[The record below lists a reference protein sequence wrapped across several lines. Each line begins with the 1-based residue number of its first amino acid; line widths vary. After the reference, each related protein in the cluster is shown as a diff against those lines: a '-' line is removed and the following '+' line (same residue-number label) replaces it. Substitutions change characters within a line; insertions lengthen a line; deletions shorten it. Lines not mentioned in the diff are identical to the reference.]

1 MVKSLSIDP
10 SEVRKSRVIELGQIP
25 VNVFSKTFSET
36 LSELGKE
43 EIIFSY
49 QSMCLI
55 REFELMLEEIKKQGK
70 YQEVQ
75 FKYAGPAHL
84 SIGQEGAAVG
94 QALGL
99 DAADIILGSHRSHG
113 ETLAKG
119 LFAIQKLSEEQLSQI
134 LQGIET
140 KHIVENFKSLE
151 KDVRNQALEVF
162 IYGLISE
169 IFGKQTGFNKGLGG
183 SMHAFFT
190 PLGIYP
196 NNAIVGGSAPIA
208 TGIAIYNRVQR
219 KSNVVVAN
227 IGDAS
232 SSCGPVWESM
242 NFAAMGQ
249 FTKDEDKNIN
259 CGVPIIYFFVNNF
272 YGMGGQPIGETM
284 GYENLARIGAG
295 INPEKLHA
303 EVVDGNN
310 IFAVQDAIVRA
321 KKIISD
327 GKGPVLID
335 CQTYRF
341 SGHSPSDAS
350 SYRTKEEIDSW
361 RNVDPIKIL
370 EKDILTS
377 NLMTE
382 TEIENMQKDIKKII
396 FDGFIK
402 AIDDEISPRLPLHSD
417 PEIIGNLTFN
427 NTHKTL
433 DFKYKAETLSES
445 SQTQRVQSLTKKSRI
460 GKDDT
465 GVLSGIKAIT
475 FRDALFESILE
486 HALHDD
492 SLVIYGEENR
502 DWGGAFGVYRGLTE
516 VLPTHRLFNSPI
528 AEAAIVGTAVGYAM
542 AGGRALVE
550 LMYADF
556 IGRAGDEIF
565 NQLAKWQ
572 AMSGGILKLPVV
584 LRVSVGSK
592 YGAQHSQDWSSLLT
606 HIPGLKVVYPATAY
620 DAKGLMASALESN
633 DPVVFVE
640 NQRLYDS
647 VETLNP
653 AGVPV
658 DYYKIEIGKPSLVRA
673 GNDITIFSVGACLNR
688 AIEAAEILESK
699 WNISAEIIDA
709 RSLVPFD
716 PDLLISSVSKTKKL
730 ICISDACERGNWLH
744 GVINLIYDKNRD
756 DLKGKISSVMAP
768 NWITPA
774 AEQEWNY
781 FPSVENIIDAAME
794 QGIVLKDRSNS
805 TNINN
810 VENLKKGI

>member
-1 MVKSLSIDP
+1 MVKALAIDP
-10 SEVRKSRVIELGQIP
+10 VEVRKRKTIELGQIN
-25 VNVFSKTFSET
+25 VNTFSKSFSESVNQFGNEKIVFSLKTM
-36 LSELGKE
+36 L
-43 EIIFSY
+43 I
-49 QSMCLI
+49 I

-70 YQEVQ
+70 YQDIP

-84 SIGQEGAAVG
+84 SIGQEAAAVG
-94 QALGL
+94 QALAL
-99 DAADIILGSHRSHG
+99 DSTDIILGSHRSHG

-119 LFAIQKLSEEQLSQI
+119 LFAIEKMSESELIGHLNS
-134 LQGIET
+134 IET
-140 KHIVENFKSLE
+140 KHIVEKFKSTKASVKE
-151 KDVRNQALEVF
+151 QAVEIFLF
-162 IYGLISE
+162 GLLSE

-190 PLGIYP
+190 PFGIYP

-208 TGIAIYNRVQR
+208 TGIALYNRVQR
-219 KSNVVVAN
+219 KNNIVIAN

-232 SSCGPVWESM
+232 SACGPVWESM

-249 FTKDEDKNIN
+249 FKKNEEKKIN
-259 CGVPIIYFFVNNF
+259 GGLPIVYFFVNNF

-284 GYENLARIGAG
+284 GYENLARIGSG
-295 INPEKLHA
+295 INPDKLHA
-303 EVVDGNN
+303 EVIDGNN
-310 IFAVQDAIVRA
+310 IFAVHDAISRS
-321 KKIISD
+321 KEIIAS
-327 GKGPVLID
+327 GKGPVLLD

-361 RNVDPIKIL
+361 REVDPIHIL
-370 EKDILTS
+370 EVNVLENRI
-377 NLMTE
+377 MT
-382 TEIENMQKDIKKII
+382 TVEIEELKKEIRSLT
-396 FDGFIK
+396 FDAFTK
-402 AIDDEISPRLPLHSD
+402 AINDEIAPRLPLHSN
-417 PEIIGNLTFN
+417 PGIIGNLTFN
-427 NTHKTL
+427 NTSKEINL
-433 DFKYKAETLSES
+433 NFEAETLAVP
-445 SQTQRVQSLTKKSRI
+445 SQIQRIQSLSNKSRLGI
-460 GKDDT
+460 VQGEL
-465 GVLSGIKAIT
+465 LSGTKAIT
-475 FRDALFESILE
+475 FRDAIFEPILE
-486 HALHDD
+486 HAIHDD

-516 VLPTHRLFNSPI
+516 LLPNHRLFNSPI

-572 AMSGGILKLPVV
+572 AMSGGILQLPIV
-584 LRVSVGSK
+584 LRISVGSK

-606 HIPGLKVVYPATAY
+606 HIPGLKVVYPSTAY

-633 DPVVFVE
+633 DPVIFVE
-640 NQRLYDS
+640 NQRLYDN
-647 VETLNP
+647 VETLNSLGIP
-653 AGVPV
+653 KE
-658 DYYKIEIGKPSLVRA
+658 YYKIEIGKPALVSE
-673 GNDITIFSVGACLNR
+673 GKDITIFSVGACLNR
-688 AIEAAEILESK
+688 VLAAADILKDK

-716 PDLLISSVSKTKKL
+716 PDLLINSVAKTKKL

-744 GVINLIYDKNRD
+744 GVINLIYDKNSN
-756 DLKGKISSVMAP
+756 DLKTKISSIMAP

-781 FPSVENIIDAAME
+781 FPSVENILDAVMD
-794 QGIVLKDRSNS
+794 QGIKLEGREKSS
-805 TNINN
+805 TVDVVKNF
-810 VENLKKGI
+810 KKGI

>member
-151 KDVRNQALEVF
+151 KDVRKQALEVF

>member
-10 SEVRKSRVIELGQIP
+10 SEVRKSRFIELGQIP
-25 VNVFSKTFSET
+25 VNVFSKTFKDT
-36 LSELGKE
+36 LSEIGKD

-49 QSMCLI
+49 RLMSLI

-70 YQEVQ
+70 YQETQ

-99 DAADIILGSHRSHG
+99 DASDIILGSHRSHG

-119 LFAIQKLSEEQLSQI
+119 MFAIQKLSELELNQI
-134 LQGIET
+134 LSGTET
-140 KHIVENFKSLE
+140 KHIVERFKSLE
-151 KDVRNQALEVF
+151 TNVRKKAVEIF

-190 PLGIYP
+190 PFGIFP

-208 TGIAIYNRVQR
+208 TGVALYNRVQR
-219 KSNVVVAN
+219 KPNVVVAN

-249 FTKDEDKNIN
+249 FSKDEGKNIN
-259 CGVPIIYFFVNNF
+259 CGTPIIYFFVNNF

-295 INPEKLHA
+295 INPENLHA

-310 IFAVQDAIVRA
+310 IFAVKDAIVRA
-321 KKIISD
+321 KKIISE

-350 SYRTKEEIDSW
+350 SYRTKEEIDAW
-361 RNVDPIKIL
+361 RNVDPIRVL
-370 EKDILTS
+370 EKDILA
-377 NLMTE
+377 NDLMSQD
-382 TEIENMQKDIKKII
+382 EIENMQRNIKKII
-396 FDGFIK
+396 FDGFKK
-402 AIDDEISPRLPLHSD
+402 AIDDDISPRLPLHSQ
-417 PEIIGNLTFN
+417 PEIIGDLTFN
-427 NTHKTL
+427 NTFKKI
-433 DFKYKAETLSES
+433 DFGFQAETLIDPN
-445 SQTQRVQSLTKKSRI
+445 QTQRRQSLNKKTRLGI
-460 GKDDT
+460 DQNGI
-465 GVLSGIKAIT
+465 LSGIKAVT

-486 HALHDD
+486 HAVHDD
-492 SLVIYGEENR
+492 SLIIYGEENR

-516 VLPTHRLFNSPI
+516 VLPAHRLFNSPI

-542 AGGRALVE
+542 AGGRVLVE

-584 LRVSVGSK
+584 LRISVGSK

-606 HIPGLKVVYPATAY
+606 HIPGLKIVYPATAY

-633 DPVVFVE
+633 DPIIFVE
-640 NQRLYDS
+640 NQRLYDN

-653 AGVPV
+653 EGVPV
-658 DYYKIEIGKPSLVRA
+658 EYYKIDIGKPAIVKK
-673 GNDITIFSVGACLNR
+673 GHDITIFSVGACLNR
-688 AIEAAEILESK
+688 AISAAEQLDSK
-699 WNISAEIIDA
+699 WNVSAEVIDA

-716 PDLLISSVSKTKKL
+716 PDLLIKSVSKTKKL

-744 GVINLIYDKNRD
+744 GIINLIYEKNGK
-756 DLKGKISSVMAP
+756 DLKGKISHIMAP

-781 FPSVENIIDAAME
+781 FPSVENIIDAVIE
-794 QGIVLKDRSNS
+794 QGIDLINRSKSIGPN
-805 TNINN
+805 TL
-810 VENLKKGI
+810 EKLKKGI

>member
-1 MVKSLSIDP
+1 MVKTLAVDP
-10 SEVRKSRVIELGQIP
+10 EEVRKSKVIHLGQIP
-25 VNVFSKTFSET
+25 VNSFSQTFIQSLT
-36 LSELGKE
+36 QLGKDKV
-43 EIIFSY
+43 IFSFRT
-49 QSMCLI
+49 MLII
-55 REFELMLEEIKKQGK
+55 REFELMLEEIKKLGK
-70 YQEVQ
+70 YQETA

-84 SIGQEGAAVG
+84 SIGQEASAVG
-94 QALGL
+94 QALAL
-99 DAADIILGSHRSHG
+99 DTVDIILGSHRSHG

-119 LFAIQKLSEEQLSQI
+119 LFAIDKLSDQELTKIFEAP
-134 LQGIET
+134 ET
-140 KHIVENFKSLE
+140 KHIIKNFNSSKITKKE
-151 KDVRNQALEVF
+151 KAIEVF
-162 IYGLISE
+162 LFGLISE
-169 IFGKQTGFNKGLGG
+169 IFGKETGFNKGLGG
-183 SMHAFFT
+183 SMHAFYT
-190 PLGIYP
+190 PFGIYP

-208 TGIAIYNRVQR
+208 TGIALYNRVQR
-219 KSNVVVAN
+219 KNNVVIAN

-232 SSCGPVWESM
+232 SACGPVWESM

-249 FTKDEDKNIN
+249 FKTNKEKKIN
-259 CGVPIIYFFVNNF
+259 GGLPIVYFFVNNF

-284 GYENLARIGAG
+284 GYENLARVGAG
-295 INPEKLHA
+295 INPDRLHT

-310 IFAVQDAIVRA
+310 IFAVHDAITRA
-321 KKIISD
+321 KKIIAQ

-361 RNVDPIKIL
+361 RDVDPIKIL
-370 EKDILTS
+370 ETDILNN
-377 NLMTE
+377 NLLLPQ
-382 TEIENMQKDIKKII
+382 EIEEMHLQVKKLT
-396 FDGFIK
+396 FDAFVK
-402 AIDDEISPRLPLHSD
+402 AIDDKISPRLPLHSN

-427 NTHKTL
+427 NTSKEI
-433 DFKYKAETLSES
+433 DFSYAAETLMDPL
-445 SQTQRVQSLTKKSRI
+445 QTQRVKSTNNKSRI
-460 GKDDT
+460 GKDQN
-465 GVLSGIKAIT
+465 GILSGVKAIT
-475 FRDALFESILE
+475 FRDALFEPILE
-486 HALHDD
+486 HAIHDD

-516 VLPTHRLFNSPI
+516 VLPSHRLFNSPI

-542 AGGRALVE
+542 AGGRALIE

-584 LRVSVGSK
+584 LRISVGSK

-606 HIPGLKVVYPATAY
+606 HISGLKVIYPATAF

-640 NQRLYDS
+640 NQRLYDN
-647 VETLNP
+647 VETINIS
-653 AGVPV
+653 GVPQE
-658 DYYKIEIGKPSLVRA
+658 YYKIEIGKPAIVRA
-673 GNDITIFSVGACLNR
+673 GKDLTIFSVGACLIR
-688 AIEAAEILESK
+688 ALEAAEVLENK
-699 WNISAEIIDA
+699 WNISTEVIDA

-716 PDLLISSVSKTKKL
+716 PDLLIKSVSKTKKL

-744 GVINLIYDKNRD
+744 GIMNLIYEKNSN
-756 DLKGKISSVMAP
+756 DLENKISSVMAP

-781 FPSVENIIDAAME
+781 FPSVENILDAVLD
-794 QGIVLKDRSNS
+794 QGITLLGRVRTIQNDSL
-805 TNINN
+805 NN
-810 VENLKKGI
+810 FKKGI

>member
-1 MVKSLSIDP
+1 MVKALAIDP
-10 SEVRKSRVIELGQIP
+10 VEVRKRKTIELGQIN
-25 VNVFSKTFSET
+25 VNTFSKSFSESVNQFGNEKIVFSLKTM
-36 LSELGKE
+36 L
-43 EIIFSY
+43 I
-49 QSMCLI
+49 I

-70 YQEVQ
+70 YQDIP

-84 SIGQEGAAVG
+84 SIGQEAAAVG
-94 QALGL
+94 QALAL
-99 DAADIILGSHRSHG
+99 DSTDIILGSHRSHG

-119 LFAIQKLSEEQLSQI
+119 LFAIEKMSESELIGHLNS
-134 LQGIET
+134 IET
-140 KHIVENFKSLE
+140 KHIVEKFKSTKASVKE
-151 KDVRNQALEVF
+151 QAVEIFLF
-162 IYGLISE
+162 GLLSE

-190 PLGIYP
+190 PFGIYP

-208 TGIAIYNRVQR
+208 TGIALYNRVQR
-219 KSNVVVAN
+219 KNNIVIAN

-232 SSCGPVWESM
+232 SACGPVWESM

-249 FTKDEDKNIN
+249 FKKKEEKKIN
-259 CGVPIIYFFVNNF
+259 GGLPIVYFFVNNF

-284 GYENLARIGAG
+284 GYENLARIGSG
-295 INPEKLHA
+295 INPDKLHA
-303 EVVDGNN
+303 EVIDGNN
-310 IFAVQDAIVRA
+310 IFAVHDAISRS
-321 KKIISD
+321 KEIIAS
-327 GKGPVLID
+327 GKGPVLLD

-361 RNVDPIKIL
+361 REVDPIHIL
-370 EKDILTS
+370 EVNVLENRI
-377 NLMTE
+377 MT
-382 TEIENMQKDIKKII
+382 TVEIEELKKEIRSLT
-396 FDGFIK
+396 FDAFTK
-402 AIDDEISPRLPLHSD
+402 AINDEIAPRLPLHSN
-417 PEIIGNLTFN
+417 PGIIGNLTFN
-427 NTHKTL
+427 NTSKEINL
-433 DFKYKAETLSES
+433 NFEAETLAVP
-445 SQTQRVQSLTKKSRI
+445 SQIQRIQSLSNKSRLGI
-460 GKDDT
+460 VQGEL
-465 GVLSGIKAIT
+465 LSGTKAIT
-475 FRDALFESILE
+475 FRDAIFEPILE
-486 HALHDD
+486 HAIHDD

-516 VLPTHRLFNSPI
+516 LLPNHRLFNSPI

-572 AMSGGILKLPVV
+572 AMSGGILQLPIV
-584 LRVSVGSK
+584 LRISVGSK

-606 HIPGLKVVYPATAY
+606 HIPGLKVVYPSTAY

-633 DPVVFVE
+633 DPVIFVE
-640 NQRLYDS
+640 NQRLYDN
-647 VETLNP
+647 VETLNSLGIP
-653 AGVPV
+653 NE
-658 DYYKIEIGKPSLVRA
+658 YYKIEIGKPALVSE
-673 GNDITIFSVGACLNR
+673 GKDITIFSVGACLNR
-688 AIEAAEILESK
+688 VLAAADILKDK

-716 PDLLISSVSKTKKL
+716 PDLLINSVAKTKKL

-744 GVINLIYDKNRD
+744 GVINLIYDKNSN
-756 DLKGKISSVMAP
+756 DLKTKISSIMAP

-781 FPSVENIIDAAME
+781 FPSVENILDAVMD
-794 QGIVLKDRSNS
+794 QGIKLEGREKSS
-805 TNINN
+805 TVDVVKNF
-810 VENLKKGI
+810 KKGI